1 MFSEIWNYE
10 TNNGL
15 NCVKENIHAAL
26 IINKHL
32 EYKPTSWKQF
42 IAG

>member
-1 MFSEIWNYE
+1 MFWKILNYE

-15 NCVKENIHAAL
+15 NCVKENIYAAL
-26 IINKHL
+26 IINKHV
-32 EYKPTSWKQF
+32 EYKHTGWKQF